1 MMNIYEADE
10 ILNLIV
16 AEFPQQRKKIT
27 ELFNESSN
35 FIEICEDYVICLDS
49 LKKLENNK
57 DQKRERELSELKW
70 ALSELKQELLSRI

>member
-1 MMNIYEADE
+1 MNIYEADE

-49 LKKLENNK
+49 LKKLENSK
-57 DQKRERELSELKW
+57 DQKKERELSELKW